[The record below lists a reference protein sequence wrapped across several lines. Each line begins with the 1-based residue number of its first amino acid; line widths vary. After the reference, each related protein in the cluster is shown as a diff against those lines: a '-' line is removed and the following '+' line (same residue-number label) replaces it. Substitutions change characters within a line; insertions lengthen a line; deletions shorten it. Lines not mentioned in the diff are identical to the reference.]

1 MTDLLDTPMAAL
13 ARGGMAAAVKAIEAN
28 TDRNYQS
35 AVELLVKAA
44 GETPN
49 VTLAA
54 VLRGEGIHCLEQ
66 IDADLRTLDR
76 AETVKRAAYA
86 QAAAKD
92 PTERV
97 TASGNVML
105 DQDASIGEIL
115 HSPVVSED
123 RFRAARPYDER
134 YRHPQTGRQAW
145 EDDQRTYLDANVD
158 LLATLQ
164 RPAKLAANLAPAQR
178 LDRMVDRAWRAGSD
192 PGERVKLLDAAIGE
206 HRAELRLL
214 DQATPAPDR
223 VRLHGRM
230 LLDQGDPNDRGRAL
244 AAAVEARLAAE
255 GRPWSDFMMVL
266 DEVLAA

>member
-1 MTDLLDTPMAAL
+1 MADLLDTSMAAL
-13 ARGGMAAAVKAIEAN
+13 ARGGMARAVKAIKAN
-28 TDRNYQS
+28 TALD
-35 AVELLVKAA
+35 VKAA
-44 GETPN
+44 TDLLVNAACDSPRL
-49 VTLAA
+49 TLAK
-54 VLRGEGIHCLEQ
+54 VLGDEGIHNLDQ
-66 IDADLRTLDR
+66 IDVDLRTLDR
-76 AETVKRAAYA
+76 AESARTAAYA
-86 QAAAKD
+86 QAKALD
-92 PTERV
+92 DDQLTPT
-97 TASGNVML
+97 GNVRL
-105 DQDASIGEIL
+105 TAEPEEVARWLED
-115 HSPVVSED
+115 PV
-123 RFRAARPYDER
+123 AREAR
-134 YRHPQTGRQAW
+134 YRTARGFDPRYEDQATGRQAW
-145 EDDQRTYLDANVD
+145 IADDRMQLDVGVD
-158 LLATLQ
+158 LLKTLG
-164 RPAKLAANLAPAQR
+164 RKVKLAQALAPAQR